1 MGSRMPLLIVIPVRN
16 EERRLGPGLARLA
29 ESLQA
34 HQCPVVLIVVSDNGS
49 TDGTRS
55 VAIEDSAPGVAS
67 ALAAGLQVLVHAIGD
82 SAILDPIG
90 EILSQVRRAKTD
102 AKTSQKT
109 IVTEATVS
117 APEAVLAAFEL
128 GRGDLSDAGSVRSW
142 VTKPSAGETTVSAVL
157 APPEPAS

>member
-1 MGSRMPLLIVIPVRN
+1 MPFTTETVWRWWQNGSVHTATWPTAA
-16 EERRLGPGLARLA
+16 ELGP
-29 ESLQA
+29 
-34 HQCPVVLIVVSDNGS
+34 
-49 TDGTRS
+49 
-55 VAIEDSAPGVAS
+55 
-67 ALAAGLQVLVHAIGD
+67 IGD

-109 IVTEATVS
+109 AVTEATVS

>member
-1 MGSRMPLLIVIPVRN
+1 MFWWFCDDYVELVKGRVYNSQGPDASGSAISALRLALSALQRLLAPFMPFTTETVWRWWQNGSVHTATWPTTA
-16 EERRLGPGLARLA
+16 ELGP
-29 ESLQA
+29 
-34 HQCPVVLIVVSDNGS
+34 
-49 TDGTRS
+49 
-55 VAIEDSAPGVAS
+55 
-67 ALAAGLQVLVHAIGD
+67 IGD

-109 IVTEATVS
+109 AVTEATVS
-117 APEAVLAAFEL
+117 ATEAVLTAFEL

-142 VTKPSAGETTVSAVL
+142 VTVASTNETTVSAVL